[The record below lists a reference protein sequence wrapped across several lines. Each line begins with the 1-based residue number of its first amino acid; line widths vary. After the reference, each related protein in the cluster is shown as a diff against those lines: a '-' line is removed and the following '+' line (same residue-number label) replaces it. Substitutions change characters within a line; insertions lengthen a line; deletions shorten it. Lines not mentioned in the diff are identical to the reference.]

1 VILPFFLGFDMVGYT
16 PVECLHVFL
25 LGPVKYHFQDFMK
38 GLNPSQKEE
47 LVARWN
53 SFNADSL
60 NIPSIN
66 VTSLVQYSSSLI
78 GKDFRIILQAVP
90 FVFSP
95 FMEPSDIAIW
105 SSLCDLGSL
114 IFQTHIDNMSTYISD
129 LRNHIDIFLSH
140 VIEDSAQWVTKAK
153 FHMLLH
159 LPESIL

>member
-1 VILPFFLGFDMVGYT
+1 MVGDT

-25 LGPVKYHFQDFMK
+25 LGPVKYHFRDFMK
-38 GLNPSQKEE
+38 GLNASQKEE
-47 LVARWN
+47 LVAWWN
-53 SFNADSL
+53 SFNIDSL

-66 VTSLVQYSSSLI
+66 ATSLVQYSLSLI
-78 GKDFRIILQAVP
+78 GKDFRIILQAAP
-90 FVFSP
+90 FVFFP

-105 SSLCDLGSL
+105 SSLCHLGSL

-140 VIEDSAQWVTKAK
+140 VIEDSAQWVNQAK